1 MRPFRHHYNSSR
13 RQLPDR
19 WAADP
24 AKLFLS
30 EQNLCGALRTG
41 RAVAADG
48 RLKGKKSVGAMKS
61 KVTVA
66 LNLDLTDR
74 R

>member
-1 MRPFRHHYNSSR
+1 M
-13 RQLPDR
+13 
-19 WAADP
+19 W
-24 AKLFLS
+24 
-30 EQNLCGALRTG
+30 GALRT
-41 RAVAADG
+41 RRTVAADG
-48 RLKGKKSVGAMKS
+48 KLKGKKSVGAMKS